1 MSSLDREEKKML
13 DSVENQEWQSVA
25 NLSEAVEKYRQSA
38 QNYINRQ
45 SNDLLPEQNVD
56 HSQELP
62 NLLISITLDPDVAE
76 VFKTSDLVNQILRV
90 IMNQTLSVAL
100 EDTELETINLSLSPE
115 FIEII
120 QKARVHQAKK
130 GELA

>member
-1 MSSLDREEKKML
+1 LL
-13 DSVENQEWQSVA
+13 DSVENQEWQSIA
-25 NLSEAVEKYRQSA
+25 NLSEAVEKYQQSA
-38 QNYINRQ
+38 KNYINRQ
-45 SNDLLPEQNVD
+45 SNELLPEHNLD
-56 HSQELP
+56 HSQQLP

-100 EDTELETINLSLSPE
+100 EDTESETISLSLSPE

-120 QKARVHQAKK
+120 QKARVRQAKK

>member
-1 MSSLDREEKKML
+1 MSSLDREEKKLL
-13 DSVENQEWQSVA
+13 DSVENQEWQSIA
-25 NLSEAVEKYRQSA
+25 NLSEAVEKYQQSA
-38 QNYINRQ
+38 KNYINRQ
-45 SNDLLPEQNVD
+45 SNELLPEHNLD
-56 HSQELP
+56 HSQQLP

-100 EDTELETINLSLSPE
+100 EDTESETISLSLSPE

-120 QKARVHQAKK
+120 QKARVRQAKK

>member
-1 MSSLDREEKKML
+1 MSSLDREEKKLL
-13 DSVENQEWQSVA
+13 DSVENQEWQSIA
-25 NLSEAVEKYRQSA
+25 NLSEAVEKYQQSA
-38 QNYINRQ
+38 KNYINRQ
-45 SNDLLPEQNVD
+45 SNELIPEHNLD
-56 HSQELP
+56 HSQQLP

-76 VFKTSDLVNQILRV
+76 VFKTSDLVNQILRA

-100 EDTELETINLSLSPE
+100 EDTELATISLSLSPD